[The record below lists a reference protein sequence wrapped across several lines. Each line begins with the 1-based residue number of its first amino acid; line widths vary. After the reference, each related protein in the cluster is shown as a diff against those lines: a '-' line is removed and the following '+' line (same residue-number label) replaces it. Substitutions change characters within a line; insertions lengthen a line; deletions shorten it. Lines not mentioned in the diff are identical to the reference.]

1 LQAQSPEF
9 VTLVVPQGWADL
21 FNRHNLPQ
29 LERDVIPAFLPR
41 QRWFGAK
48 DHRVLAGWL
57 LAHGEIAGPRDSPE
71 SRPASFL
78 AGIVEAQLAGDD
90 RHRYFL
96 PLGAEWSPSGSEQ
109 RQALIPSTLAEL
121 RQSRR
126 EGALVDAIGQD
137 GFVLAIGDAIRREA
151 VLPLKDAGGA
161 PLGEMRFRHTPV
173 FERFPAPE
181 GLVVRRLG
189 TEQSNSS
196 VLFEDYAVLKIYRRL
211 QPGPHPEIEMGR
223 FLVERAGFANTPPLL
238 ATLEVILP
246 GDADAETSA
255 VGVLFGFVRNQGDGW
270 TLALDYLLR
279 YLDDALNEVAPGA
292 TPPGRPADLP
302 DPDHFFLALARQLGL
317 RTAQMHRALAECAG
331 DDPAFTPEP
340 ITSEDL
346 RQWRGEL
353 QDSTEAMLGRLERGR
368 AAMPE
373 EVRNLADQVLAQR
386 GGLFDAIRR
395 LAPDDIDAVKTRFH
409 GDLHLGQVIAVQN
422 DFYIIDFE
430 GEPGRPL
437 PARRRKSSPLRDVAG
452 MIRSFDYAAI
462 AAVRQISETR
472 PAAARLAALAD
483 AWRQR
488 AVDGFRAAYRKGM
501 RGCPAYPASKLQA
514 KALVDFFTLE
524 KAIYEVSYELANRPE
539 WVAIPLNGIM
549 RVLTKLGGDGD
560 GNAASPQP

>member
-1 LQAQSPEF
+1 
-9 VTLVVPQGWADL
+9 
-21 FNRHNLPQ
+21 
-29 LERDVIPAFLPR
+29 
-41 QRWFGAK
+41 
-48 DHRVLAGWL
+48 
-57 LAHGEIAGPRDSPE
+57 
-71 SRPASFL
+71 
-78 AGIVEAQLAGDD
+78 
-90 RHRYFL
+90 
-96 PLGAEWSPSGSEQ
+96 
-109 RQALIPSTLAEL
+109 
-121 RQSRR
+121 
-126 EGALVDAIGQD
+126 
-137 GFVLAIGDAIRREA
+137 
-151 VLPLKDAGGA
+151 
-161 PLGEMRFRHTPV
+161 
-173 FERFPAPE
+173 
-181 GLVVRRLG
+181 
-189 TEQSNSS
+189 
-196 VLFEDYAVLKIYRRL
+196 
-211 QPGPHPEIEMGR
+211 
-223 FLVERAGFANTPPLL
+223 
-238 ATLEVILP
+238 
-246 GDADAETSA
+246 
-255 VGVLFGFVRNQGDGW
+255 
-270 TLALDYLLR
+270 
-279 YLDDALNEVAPGA
+279 
-292 TPPGRPADLP
+292 
-302 DPDHFFLALARQLGL
+302 
-317 RTAQMHRALAECAG
+317 
-331 DDPAFTPEP
+331 
-340 ITSEDL
+340 
-346 RQWRGEL
+346 L